1 MLSVVCIWLII
12 TNGIKNSWAKEEKER
27 GLVMLGRP
35 QNYQYMAIRV
45 SADRTWRVK
54 CNLYVLKVFIIWK
67 VSLHKP
73 AIKKKVNRGCDLC
86 LLCKASYFTSA
97 THPFTTHDNLLLH
110 FSVVTSRLAVTP
122 LFSTSIQMESCA
134 QSQDVVV
141 VGGGVAGLAAA
152 ERLYQAGLQ
161 VGDSFSF
168 PFYPQIS
175 LM

>member
-1 MLSVVCIWLII
+1 
-12 TNGIKNSWAKEEKER
+12 
-27 GLVMLGRP
+27 
-35 QNYQYMAIRV
+35 
-45 SADRTWRVK
+45 
-54 CNLYVLKVFIIWK
+54 
-67 VSLHKP
+67 
-73 AIKKKVNRGCDLC
+73 
-86 LLCKASYFTSA
+86 
-97 THPFTTHDNLLLH
+97 
-110 FSVVTSRLAVTP
+110 
-122 LFSTSIQMESCA
+122 MESCA